1 MRWFE
6 PPWSYLL
13 LVLAQL
19 IVNVCLLIIIRRLL
33 RRVVNLEIVI
43 RMTVRRVLDL
53 ETAIEKLL
61 LERTG
66 R

>member
-1 MRWFE
+1 MNDAAPAF
-6 PPWSYLL
+6 L
-13 LVLAQL
+13 LAQL
-19 IVNVCLLIIIRRLL
+19 IVNVCLLLTIRRLA
-33 RRVVNLEIVI
+33 RRMVNLEIVI

-61 LERTG
+61 LERAG